1 MVSLQVKMH
10 KGRKYWCI
18 VESKRINGKPR
29 SFVVEYLGTAD
40 ALLAR
45 LTNKEGQH
53 KVKSFSHGAI
63 AAFLTI
69 AKKLGVVSIINKHTL
84 SKRHY
89 WPDQPLR
96 NNLTA
101 GITLLLAAIGRAC
114 KPTSKLGWYENWA
127 KETSCDHLLR
137 ISSAKLDSQHFWD
150 LMDCIPEKAIEEIEL
165 EILKKTLEYY
175 PIEEGTLL
183 YDTTNFYTFI
193 NSTNDRCEIAQ
204 RGKGK
209 QKRDDLRQ
217 VGLALAVTQKNH
229 IPLLH
234 HTYRGN
240 MSDCKVFGA
249 IISSIKTRMEQLKID
264 INQHTIV
271 FDRGCNSKDNL
282 TKVKNLKL
290 HYIGALTPLHH
301 EKLIS
306 AAEGKYNTVQ
316 VNDRELKVYRE
327 KTDIWGEER
336 TVLVFVSERLKNGQL
351 RGIYQSLTKKEN
363 LLKELQK
370 SLSNSRAK
378 KRSKETLEKMIKK
391 ITSGQFMEGLIAYEL
406 TSDPKGHWALDYRID
421 QNKLSE
427 LEDRLGFRI
436 IMTNRHDWT
445 SDKIIKSFY
454 GQATVEQAF
463 KDIKNPHH
471 LAVRPQFHWTD
482 HKIKIHYFI
491 CVLGYLLSTLLLNDA
506 QKEGFDGSLNHLMD
520 SLNGIRLSRRVIYSS
535 KQGKPRVEEGLEE
548 MLQEQQNLM
557 RVFNLSTI
565 HLKPF
570 KMEGI
575 NSYC

>member
-1 MVSLQVKMH
+1 
-10 KGRKYWCI
+10 
-18 VESKRINGKPR
+18 
-29 SFVVEYLGTAD
+29 
-40 ALLAR
+40 
-45 LTNKEGQH
+45 
-53 KVKSFSHGAI
+53 
-63 AAFLTI
+63 
-69 AKKLGVVSIINKHTL
+69 
-84 SKRHY
+84 
-89 WPDQPLR
+89 
-96 NNLTA
+96 
-101 GITLLLAAIGRAC
+101 
-114 KPTSKLGWYENWA
+114 
-127 KETSCDHLLR
+127 
-137 ISSAKLDSQHFWD
+137 
-150 LMDCIPEKAIEEIEL
+150 
-165 EILKKTLEYY
+165 
-175 PIEEGTLL
+175 
-183 YDTTNFYTFI
+183 
-193 NSTNDRCEIAQ
+193 
-204 RGKGK
+204 
-209 QKRDDLRQ
+209 
-217 VGLALAVTQKNH
+217 
-229 IPLLH
+229 
-234 HTYRGN
+234 
-240 MSDCKVFGA
+240 
-249 IISSIKTRMEQLKID
+249 MEQLKID

-282 TKVKNLKL
+282 TKVKKLKL
-290 HYIGALTPLHH
+290 HYIGALTPSHH

-306 AAEGKYNTVQ
+306 AAEGKYNTFQ
-316 VNDRELKVYRE
+316 VNNRELKVYRE

-351 RGIYQSLTKKEN
+351 HGIYQSLTKKEN
-363 LLKELQK
+363 LLKKLQK
-370 SLSNSRAK
+370 SLLNSRVK
-378 KRSKETLEKMIKK
+378 KRSKETLEKMINK
-391 ITSGQFMEGLIAYEL
+391 ITSGQFMEGLIACKL
-406 TSDPKGHWALDYRID
+406 TSAPKGCWTLDYRID

-427 LEDRLGFRI
+427 MEDRLGFRI

-520 SLNGIRLSRRVIYSS
+520 SLNGIRLSRRVIHSS